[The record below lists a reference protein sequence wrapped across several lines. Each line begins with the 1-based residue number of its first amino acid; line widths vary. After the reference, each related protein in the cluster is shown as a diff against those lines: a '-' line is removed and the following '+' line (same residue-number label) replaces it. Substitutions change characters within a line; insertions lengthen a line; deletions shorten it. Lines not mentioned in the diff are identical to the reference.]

1 MKLFSNSI
9 AFVKGLWRDSRIPRR
24 DRWLFSFLVVLTIS
38 PLDFIPDWIPVF
50 GQLDDIVMIALLFDY
65 IFNQLDEDLTL
76 SHWGFSFKAF
86 ARLRGFGRIIGMLA
100 PQAIK
105 KRIWK
110 YEGSPYKNL
119 HS

>member
-1 MKLFSNSI
+1 MKLLSNTS
-9 AFVKGLWRDSRIPRR
+9 AFVKGLWNDERIPKR
-24 DRWLFSFLVVLTIS
+24 DRLVFSILMVLIIS
-38 PLDFIPDWIPVF
+38 PLDFIPDWTPVF
-50 GQLDDIVMIALLFDY
+50 GQLDDIVMIALVMDY
-65 IFNQLDEDLTL
+65 LFNQLDEDLTL
-76 SHWGFSFKAF
+76 SHWNFSFKAF
-86 ARLRGFGRIIGMLA
+86 ARLRSFGRIISMLA